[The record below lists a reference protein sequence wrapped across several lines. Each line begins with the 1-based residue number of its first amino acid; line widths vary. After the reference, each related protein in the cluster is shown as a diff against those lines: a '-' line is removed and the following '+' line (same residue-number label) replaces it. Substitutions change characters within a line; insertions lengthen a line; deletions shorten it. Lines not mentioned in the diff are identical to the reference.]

1 MSIHMIATYVP
12 AGTVVRLR
20 RYRLTYEGPYQPA
33 TRQILTPRGPIG
45 VRSSTL
51 LEVVRFP
58 GEEAAISVQPSALS
72 HQLKADT

>member
-20 RYRLTYEGPYQPA
+20 RYRLTYEGPFQPA
-33 TRQILTPRGPIG
+33 SRQILTPRGPIG

-58 GEEAAISVQPSALS
+58 GEEPAGGGTEAVGNWRLANR
-72 HQLKADT
+72 